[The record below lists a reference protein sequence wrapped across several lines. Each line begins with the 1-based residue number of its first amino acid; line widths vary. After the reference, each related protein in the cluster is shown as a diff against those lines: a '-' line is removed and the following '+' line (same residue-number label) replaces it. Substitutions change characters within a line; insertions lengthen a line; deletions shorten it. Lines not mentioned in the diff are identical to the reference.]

1 MATWMFLLR
10 HGATR
15 LNLEKPYRLQGVR
28 IDEPL
33 DEIGQAQAASACDAL
48 LHLPLRAVYSGPLK
62 RAAQT
67 ATIVAKPHGL
77 EASIIPSFLEG
88 DVGRWENRTW
98 EEIKAT
104 EPQAYQQFI
113 NEPAK
118 FGYEGGENFYQVLQ
132 RVQPIFSEL
141 FARHQEQMFAVIGHQ
156 IINRAYIA
164 DLLGLPMREARTMK
178 FANGSITSITLE
190 EGKPVVVSLNVAW
203 PFLLKA

>member
-1 MATWMFLLR
+1 MFLLR

-15 LNLEKPYRLQGVR
+15 LNLEKPYRLQGQR

-33 DEIGQAQAASACDAL
+33 GEMGQAQAASARDAL

-62 RAAQT
+62 RAGET
-67 ATIVAKPHGL
+67 AAIVAKPHGL
-77 EASIIPSFLEG
+77 EATIIPTFLEG
-88 DVGRWENRTW
+88 DVGSWENRTW

-113 NEPAK
+113 DDPGK
-118 FGYEGGENFYQVLQ
+118 FGYEGGENFFEVLK

-141 FARHQEQMFAVIGHQ
+141 FTRHQDQMFAVIGHQ
-156 IINRAYIA
+156 IINRTYVA

-190 EGKPVVVSLNVAW
+190 NGKPVVVSLNVAW
-203 PFLLKA
+203 PFLLRT